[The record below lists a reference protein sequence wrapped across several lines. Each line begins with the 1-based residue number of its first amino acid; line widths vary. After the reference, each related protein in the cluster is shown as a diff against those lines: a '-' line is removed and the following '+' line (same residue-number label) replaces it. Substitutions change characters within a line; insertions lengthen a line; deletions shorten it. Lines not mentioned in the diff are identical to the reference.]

1 MEIPMK
7 NSSVFIFSTIMLSL
21 LFVNVRLY
29 AAVIHVPAD
38 QPTIQSGIDIAENG
52 DTILVANGVY
62 KGNGNVNIDFK
73 GKQITVKSQNGP
85 ESTIINCLRTPN
97 TRGFIFQ
104 NHETNDAVL
113 DGFTIRNGVHDQ
125 GGGIYCNDASP
136 TIKNCVITENRAV
149 AKQFHAQ
156 GGGGIYC
163 FNSDSIIIACK
174 ITNNQAESTFGAGV
188 FLDGTWKK
196 DDVVLR
202 ETQSQSSL
210 IDCSI
215 TENNGSGV
223 FCFEFVNPVIK
234 DCLVLRNS
242 GRGIVYNS
250 HARTNNP
257 ITNCRIKQNT
267 GGGVKC
273 NEYSVL
279 KITDSI
285 ITQNTAEFG
294 GGISCGPTASIEVY
308 ECVISDNIAT
318 QTGGG
323 IDVVS
328 TRGDAKIS
336 YCTITQNSA
345 SEKGGGIFVESETSF
360 TLTDSIL
367 WDNNS
372 GGTHAEVFVRIN
384 WAGTITFR
392 SCDIKGGLKGIG
404 HVADGERFIYED
416 NINANP
422 LFLNPHKGDYR
433 LKHNSPAAAMGAQAF
448 LDRLYSVTSVGK
460 KLLMWADLKRK

>member
-1 MEIPMK
+1 MNIYK
-7 NSSVFIFSTIMLSL
+7 DSLSILIYLIIFSVCLPISDATI
-21 LFVNVRLY
+21 NV
-29 AAVIHVPAD
+29 PSD
-38 QPTIQSGIDIAENG
+38 QPTIQAGIDAAEDG
-52 DTILVANGVY
+52 DTVLVADGTY
-62 KGNGNVNIDFK
+62 KGEGNVNIDFE
-73 GKQITVKSQNGP
+73 GKRITVKSQNGA
-85 ESTIINCLRTPN
+85 ESTTVDCERKPD

-104 NHETNDAVL
+104 NNETNDAVL
-113 DGFTIRNGVHDQ
+113 DGFTIRNGVHGL

-136 TIKNCVITENRAV
+136 IIKNCVITENRAV
-149 AKQFHAQ
+149 ANQFHAQ

-163 FNSDSIIIACK
+163 FNSDTIIIACK
-174 ITNNQAESTFGAGV
+174 VTNNQAESTFGAGV
-188 FLDGTWKK
+188 FLDGAWIK

-202 ETQSQSSL
+202 ETQSQPSL

-215 TENNGSGV
+215 TENSGSGV
-223 FCFEFVNPVIK
+223 FCFEFVNPVIR

-267 GGGVKC
+267 GGGVEC
-273 NEYSVL
+273 SEYSVL

-372 GGTHAEVFVRIN
+372 GGTHAEVFVKIN
-384 WAGTITFR
+384 WGGTITFR

-404 HVADGERFIYED
+404 LVADGEQFIYED

-448 LDRLYSVTSVGK
+448 LNRLYSVTSVGK
-460 KLLMWADLKRK
+460 KLLMWADIKRK